1 MEKVEPSV
9 PDADVTADVVIK
21 ADSTVKTKE
30 EGLLGRGRIASMLAK
45 VINRSFGDKDAGNES
60 PVTGIEGE
68 WGSGKTSFL
77 NLILEALIYRLFR
90 CTRVVHFSPDFG
102 LRVQDRYKLNLLIVY
117 LSREEFFQ

>member
-9 PDADVTADVVIK
+9 LDNDMTADVVIR
-21 ADSTVKTKE
+21 
-30 EGLLGRGRIASMLAK
+30 RGSPRPRPHSIHVAK
-45 VINRSFGDKDAGNES
+45 VINCSFGDKDAGDES

-77 NLILEALIYRLFR
+77 NLILEVPIYRLFR

-102 LRVQDRYKLNLLIVY
+102 LRVQDRYKLNLLIVC